1 MSLGGNLLFF
11 GSVIL
16 ILDVLLFSGFF
27 PSESLNDPTMHEPW
41 VHLPVVGTLSFV
53 GVLTLFL
60 TIFGSIILLV
70 ELFQLKEADNFFNLL
85 LMSVTYTI
93 ILHPLT
99 LVLWVRF
106 L

>member
-41 VHLPVVGTLSFV
+41 IHFPVVGTLSFV
-53 GVLTLFL
+53 GLLTLFL
-60 TIFGSIILLV
+60 TIFGSIILL
-70 ELFQLKEADNFFNLL
+70 
-85 LMSVTYTI
+85 SGI
-93 ILHPLT
+93 ISIK
-99 LVLWVRF
+99 RSR
-106 L
+106 

>member
-16 ILDVLLFSGFF
+16 IIDVLLFSGLF

-41 VHLPVVGTLSFV
+41 VLLPIVGTLSFV

-60 TIFGSIILLV
+60 TIFGSVILISGII
-70 ELFQLKEADNFFNLL
+70 
-85 LMSVTYTI
+85 SVK
-93 ILHPLT
+93 
-99 LVLWVRF
+99 RSK
-106 L
+106 

>member
-16 ILDVLLFSGFF
+16 IVDVLLFSGLF

-41 VHLPVVGTLSFV
+41 VLLPIVGTLSFV

-60 TIFGSIILLV
+60 TIFGSVILISGII
-70 ELFQLKEADNFFNLL
+70 
-85 LMSVTYTI
+85 SVK
-93 ILHPLT
+93 
-99 LVLWVRF
+99 RSK
-106 L
+106 

>member
-16 ILDVLLFSGFF
+16 IIDVLLFSGLF

-41 VHLPVVGTLSFV
+41 VLLPIVGTLSFV

-60 TIFGSIILLV
+60 TIFGSVILISGII
-70 ELFQLKEADNFFNLL
+70 
-85 LMSVTYTI
+85 SVK
-93 ILHPLT
+93 
-99 LVLWVRF
+99 RGK
-106 L
+106 